1 MAQVSMTARMDDSL
15 KSSLDALGSQIGM
28 SANTAKNVFAMAVV
42 QRGKIPFEI
51 RGDKTESTSDGL
63 KAFKELRA
71 MAESGRFPEMTLD
84 EITLTRD

>member
-1 MAQVSMTARMDDSL
+1 MCLPGLWFNEEKSL
-15 KSSLDALGSQIGM
+15 
-28 SANTAKNVFAMAVV
+28 
-42 QRGKIPFEI
+42 FEI
-51 RGDKTESTSDGL
+51 RGDKTEATSDGL

>member
-1 MAQVSMTARMDDSL
+1 MSL
-15 KSSLDALGSQIGM
+15 C
-28 SANTAKNVFAMAVV
+28 
-42 QRGKIPFEI
+42 GKIPFEI

-84 EITLTRD
+84 EINDEIALARNGK